1 VSYYVSFF
9 KIEYF
14 QTKRDYLIKMSFGN
28 DVDETT
34 ETKRKH
40 AHNERV
46 MNDPDSIIERGLR
59 KEEQSSTLPWSS
71 EEDRLL
77 AQLQGKH
84 GNKWALVAA
93 SLTKRTGQQCAQRW
107 RHRVNPSIKR
117 EKWSKDEDEKVRF
130 KARFFYAR
138 VRVRARSM
146 FLKETAQVVAV
157 DVETRES
164 ARAREFF
171 CLF

>member
-1 VSYYVSFF
+1 
-9 KIEYF
+9 
-14 QTKRDYLIKMSFGN
+14 M
-28 DVDETT
+28 
-34 ETKRKH
+34 
-40 AHNERV
+40 
-46 MNDPDSIIERGLR
+46 
-59 KEEQSSTLPWSS
+59 
-71 EEDRLL
+71 
-77 AQLQGKH
+77 
-84 GNKWALVAA
+84 
-93 SLTKRTGQQCAQRW
+93 
-107 RHRVNPSIKR
+107 NPSIKR